1 MELETLLFEK
11 LDVVGLVRLNRPER
25 MNAVIE
31 QMYLDLQTVFHEAE
45 RDGSI
50 RAVVLTGSIR
60 KGPKGDKQAFCAGA
74 DLKAH
79 ADGERTPEQKRTYIE
94 LAHETT
100 RRLYRFPKPVI
111 AAINGPA
118 RGAGVELALCCD
130 LLLMADGASLA
141 LPEIGLGTFVGGGS
155 TLHLTR
161 LVGLQQAKRLV
172 YLGDVLDGP
181 AAVELGLALASH
193 PIEQL
198 LPEALALAG
207 RLAKRAPIS
216 LAFAK
221 DLLQRAAER
230 DLRAVLAAET
240 EAILG
245 CMTTADWQEGID
257 AFAQKRAPKFEG
269 S

>member
-1 MELETLLFEK
+1 MELQTLLFEK
-11 LDVVGLVRLNRPER
+11 REAIGLVRLNRPER

-31 QMYLDLQTVFHEAE
+31 QMYSDLRTVFEE
-45 RDGSI
+45 IGRDGSI
-50 RAVVLTGSIR
+50 QAVVLTGSVR

-79 ADGERTPEQKRTYIE
+79 ADAERTPEQKRAYIE

-100 RRLYRFPKPVI
+100 RRLYRFPKPVV

-130 LLLMADGASLA
+130 LLLMADKASLA
-141 LPEIGLGTFVGGGS
+141 FPEIGLGTFVGGGA

-181 AAVELGLALASH
+181 AAVKLGLALGSH
-193 PIEQL
+193 PIERL

-207 RLAKRAPIS
+207 RLAERAPIS

-221 DLLQRAAER
+221 DLLQRAADRE
-230 DLRAVLAAET
+230 LQAVLAA
-240 EAILG
+240 
-245 CMTTADWQEGID
+245 
-257 AFAQKRAPKFEG
+257 
-269 S
+269 